1 VLAIHRIVTP
11 SLLPIAILIPIYN
24 DWESLQHLLPALDA
38 ELLPSGRKARVL
50 LVDDGS
56 SLDAG
61 PELQRIVQP
70 LTAIVQVERLRL
82 RCNLGH
88 QRAIAV
94 GLAHLHNHLPQL
106 STVVVMDGDG
116 EDRPSD
122 VPVLMAEIERTAGL
136 GIVFAAR
143 TRRMESMAFIFMYH
157 TYRLLHLIL
166 TGVPVRV
173 GNFSA
178 IPARWVPAL
187 LCSGDL
193 WNHFAA
199 CVLRSK
205 IKCFMVPMP
214 RGRRYAGRSHMRFT
228 GLLLHGLSA
237 MSVFGDFIGVR
248 LLAFTAVLVGVAMAL
263 LGVVMTMKYVT
274 NVAIPGWASAAG
286 GILVVVLLQAILLLV
301 VTVFLVLG
309 NRSQTRVVPL
319 RDAGLYVDFV
329 EALRQFDGV

>member
-1 VLAIHRIVTP
+1 M
-11 SLLPIAILIPIYN
+11 IPIYN
-24 DWESLQHLLPALDA
+24 DWESLQQLLPALEVA
-38 ELLPSGRKARVL
+38 FVESGHQAQVL
-50 LVDDGS
+50 LIDDGS
-56 SLDAG
+56 SLEAG
-61 PELQRIVQP
+61 SGLRE
-70 LTAIVQVERLRL
+70 TASSLVSISRVERLRL

-94 GLAHLHNHLPQL
+94 GLAHLHEKLGEI
-106 STVVVMDGDG
+106 SAVVVMDGDG

-122 VPVLMAEIERTAGL
+122 VPVLLAEMGRTAGA

-143 TRRMESMAFIFMYH
+143 TRRMESVTFVMMYH
-157 TYRLLHLIL
+157 AYRLVHLIL

-187 LCSGDL
+187 LCSSDL

-205 IKCFMVPMP
+205 IPCLMVPLP
-214 RGRRYAGRSHMRFT
+214 RGRRYAGRSQMRFT

-248 LLAFTAVLVGVAMAL
+248 LLAFTAGLVAVAMGL
-263 LGVVMTMKYVT
+263 LTVVMTMKYVT

-309 NRSQTRVVPL
+309 NRSQTRVIPL

-329 EALRQFDGV
+329 EEISKS

>member
-1 VLAIHRIVTP
+1 MSP
-11 SLLPIAILIPIYN
+11 NLLPIAILIPIYN
-24 DWESLQHLLPALDA
+24 DWESLQQLLPALEA
-38 ELLPSGRKARVL
+38 ELRATGHTARVL

-56 SLDAG
+56 SLEAG
-61 PELQRIVQP
+61 PELNTVVQQ
-70 LTAIVQVERLRL
+70 LVAIVRVERLRL

-94 GLAHLHNHLPQL
+94 GLAHLHNHIPQL
-106 STVVVMDGDG
+106 SAIVVMDGDG

-122 VPVLMAEIERTAGL
+122 VPVLLAEIERTAGA

-143 TRRMESMAFIFMYH
+143 TRRMESVAFVVMYH
-157 TYRLLHLIL
+157 SYRLLHLIL

-178 IPARWVPAL
+178 IPVRWLSAL
-187 LCSGDL
+187 LCSSDL

-205 IKCFMVPMP
+205 IKCFMVPLP
-214 RGRRYAGRSHMRFT
+214 RGRRYAGRSQMRLT

-248 LLAFTAVLVGVAMAL
+248 LLAFTAGLVLVAMAL
-263 LGVVMTMKYVT
+263 LAVVMTMKYVT

-329 EALRQFDGV
+329 EALGQRNGV